1 MEIPMSSKENTP
13 WSEFCKLVRSV
24 GGASNCD
31 PELQERWFMRFE
43 AFDAAYVHRMNLAG
57 TGQLVSK
64 ERRKRANELLRN
76 AYLDL
81 NEVLYQIVMSKE
93 NG

>member
-1 MEIPMSSKENTP
+1 
-13 WSEFCKLVRSV
+13 
-24 GGASNCD
+24 
-31 PELQERWFMRFE
+31 
-43 AFDAAYVHRMNLAG
+43 MNLAG

-64 ERRKRANELLRN
+64 KRRKRANELLRN

-81 NEVLYQIVMSKE
+81 LEVLYQIVMSKE